1 MKGIACLLV
10 LTLLVPLFAAT
21 TVTIEG
27 DASTATY
34 ALVLTGDV
42 TAITLTSDGRI
53 SHTAVTVPLP
63 GQWILVGKEDDIA
76 NHYQTL
82 TEKRVQTLSLLHPT
96 LAIHTLFDGE
106 GMAGCSLK
114 IGPLSLAL
122 FSFSPPA
129 GDPLFINYRETWEG
143 VAALAR
149 LKGKA
154 SFATVD
160 WEVSY
165 SGHRALST
173 TTSLSFEVGPF
184 ALTERFGPRVGQREL
199 AVALSVK
206 ARGISCSLSFSTA
219 LGPDVIYS
227 GDHQE
232 KQTVL
237 ASSLSIPIGALTLE
251 AGSEWDVRLAANGE
265 EVRRHVWSLGLS
277 ASRWRCALRWRLG
290 SEPTYSFSDPSARI
304 SRADEQ
310 ISASFVHSEGPWQF
324 TLRFSKGSVLSLLWR
339 YTITMS
345 RGSGSPRPS

>member
-1 MKGIACLLV
+1 MKGIVCLLV
-10 LTLLVPLFAAT
+10 LSVLVLLFAAT

-63 GQWILVGKEDDIA
+63 DSGFWWAKRM
-76 NHYQTL
+76 TL
-82 TEKRVQTLSLLHPT
+82 PTITRPSPKNGCRPSALHPT
-96 LAIHTLFDGE
+96 LAIHSLFDGE

-232 KQTVL
+232 KQTVI
-237 ASSLSIPIGALTLE
+237 ASSL
-251 AGSEWDVRLAANGE
+251 
-265 EVRRHVWSLGLS
+265 
-277 ASRWRCALRWRLG
+277 
-290 SEPTYSFSDPSARI
+290 
-304 SRADEQ
+304 
-310 ISASFVHSEGPWQF
+310 
-324 TLRFSKGSVLSLLWR
+324 
-339 YTITMS
+339 
-345 RGSGSPRPS
+345 